1 MDNDIY
7 LILNFFLR
15 YVLSSEKKKK
25 IKPQRPRGFEDLSG
39 NDLVELNRL
48 RDSIQKTYSLYGF
61 DALET
66 GIIEYSDVIGS
77 FLPDQDRPNEGVFSF
92 EDDDNKWVSLRYDLT
107 SGLARYV
114 AENYDSLPKPYRR
127 YQSGWVFRNE
137 KPGPGRYRQFFQI
150 DADTIGSDNA
160 LSDAEMCMM
169 FSDAIENTGIE
180 RGNYIIRLNNRKIL
194 DGIIDS
200 LSISGN
206 KSGSDINLAI
216 MRSIDKLDRLGLG
229 GVEQLLG
236 DGRKDE
242 SGDYTKGAGL
252 DSSSIKEI
260 LLFLESGIDSKYLS
274 RKKSLEN
281 LSNQFGSNSIFAEAI
296 EELDNISS
304 IIDIA
309 KYDEKRIIIDPS
321 VVRGLG
327 YYTGPVYEADLT
339 FNIETDDSIEKFG
352 SVGGGGRYDDLIT
365 RLKGA
370 RVPSTG
376 ISVGVSRL
384 SSALKYLKKQNLNK
398 EKLSVVVLVMD
409 KEKRPLYYKIASE
422 LRSVGVPSECYAGD
436 GGMKAQLKY
445 ADKREARFALILGED
460 EEASNNITIK
470 DLMAGKEASDKIL
483 DNEEWRSGTVSQ
495 KTIPIDNLIREI
507 KSLLES

>member
-1 MDNDIY
+1 M
-7 LILNFFLR
+7 
-15 YVLSSEKKKK
+15 SSEKKKK

-39 NDLVELNRL
+39 NDLTELNRL

-137 KPGPGRYRQFFQI
+137 KPGPGRFRQFFQI
-150 DADTIGSDNA
+150 DADSIGSDNP

-169 FSDAIENTGIE
+169 FSDAIESTGIG
-180 RGNYIIRLNNRKIL
+180 RGDYVIRLNNRKIL

-200 LSISGN
+200 LNISGN

-216 MRSIDKLDRLGLG
+216 MRSIDKLDRLGLK

-236 DGRKDE
+236 EGRKDE

-252 DSSSIKEI
+252 ENSSIKEI
-260 LLFLESGIDSKYLS
+260 LLFLEYGIDSKNLN

-281 LSNQFGSNSIFAEAI
+281 LSKQFGSNDIFSEAI
-296 EELDNISS
+296 EELDQISS
-304 IIDIA
+304 IIDVA
-309 KYDEKRIIIDPS
+309 GYDEKRIIVDPS

-384 SSALKYLKKQNLNK
+384 SSALRYLKKQNINK

-409 KEKRPLYYKIASE
+409 KEKRSLYYKIASQ
-422 LRSVGVPSECYAGD
+422 LRSAGIPSECYVGD

-445 ADKREARFALILGED
+445 ADKRQARFALILGED
-460 EEASNNITIK
+460 EEASSSITIK
-470 DLMAGKEASDKIL
+470 DLMAGKEASGGIL
-483 DNEEWRSGTVSQ
+483 DNEEWRSGKVSQ
-495 KTIPIDNLIREI
+495 KTVPIDSLVKEI
-507 KSLLES
+507 KTLLEL

>member
-1 MDNDIY
+1 M
-7 LILNFFLR
+7 
-15 YVLSSEKKKK
+15 SSEKKKK

-39 NDLVELNRL
+39 NDLTELNRL

-66 GIIEYSDVIGS
+66 GIIEYSNVIGS

-137 KPGPGRYRQFFQI
+137 KPGPGRFRQFFQI
-150 DADTIGSDNA
+150 DADSIGSDNP

-169 FSDAIENTGIE
+169 FSDAIESTGIE
-180 RGNYIIRLNNRKIL
+180 RGDYVIRLNNRKIL

-200 LSISGN
+200 LNISGN
-206 KSGSDINLAI
+206 ESGSDINLAI
-216 MRSIDKLDRLGLG
+216 MRSIDKLDRLGLK

-236 DGRKDE
+236 EGRKDE

-252 DSSSIKEI
+252 ENSSIKEI
-260 LLFLESGIDSKYLS
+260 LLFLEYGIDSKNLN

-281 LSNQFGSNSIFAEAI
+281 LSKQFGSNDVFSEAI
-296 EELDNISS
+296 EELDQISS
-304 IIDIA
+304 IIDVA
-309 KYDEKRIIIDPS
+309 GYDEKRIIVDPS

-339 FNIETDDSIEKFG
+339 FDIETNNSLEKFG

-384 SSALKYLKKQNLNK
+384 SSALKYLKKQNINK

-409 KEKRPLYYKIASE
+409 KEKRSLYYKIASQ
-422 LRSVGVPSECYAGD
+422 LRSAGIPSECYVGD

-445 ADKREARFALILGED
+445 ADKRQARLALILGED
-460 EEASNNITIK
+460 EEASSSITIK
-470 DLMAGKEASDKIL
+470 DLMAGKEASGEIL
-483 DNEEWRSGTVSQ
+483 DNEEWRSGKVSQ
-495 KTIPIDNLIREI
+495 KTVSLDSLVEEI
-507 KSLLES
+507 KTLLEL

>member
-339 FNIETDDSIEKFG
+339 FDIETDDSIEKFG
-352 SVGGGGRYDDLIT
+352 SVGGGGRYDNLIT

-384 SSALKYLKKQNLNK
+384 SGALKYLKKQNLNK

-409 KEKRPLYYKIASE
+409 KEKRPLYYKIVSE
-422 LRSVGVPSECYAGD
+422 LRSAGVPSECYAGD

-470 DLMAGKEASDKIL
+470 DLLAGKEASDKIL
-483 DNEEWRSGTVSQ
+483 DNEEWRSGKVSQ
-495 KTIPIDNLIREI
+495 KTIPIENLIVEI

>member
-1 MDNDIY
+1 M
-7 LILNFFLR
+7 
-15 YVLSSEKKKK
+15 SSEKKKK

-339 FNIETDDSIEKFG
+339 FDIETDDSIEKFG

-422 LRSVGVPSECYAGD
+422 LRSAGVPSECYAGD

-470 DLMAGKEASDKIL
+470 DLLAGKEASDKIL
-483 DNEEWRSGTVSQ
+483 DNEEWRSGKVSQ
-495 KTIPIDNLIREI
+495 KTIPIENLIVEI

>member
-1 MDNDIY
+1 
-7 LILNFFLR
+7 LR

-114 AENYDSLPKPYRR
+114 AEHYDSLPKPYRR

-194 DGIIDS
+194 DGIIDN

-216 MRSIDKLDRLGLG
+216 MRSIDKLDRLGLA

-260 LLFLESGIDSKYLS
+260 LLFLESGIDSKHLS

-339 FNIETDDSIEKFG
+339 FDIETDDSIEKFG

>member
-1 MDNDIY
+1 M
-7 LILNFFLR
+7 
-15 YVLSSEKKKK
+15 SSEKKKK

-39 NDLVELNRL
+39 NDLTELNRL

-137 KPGPGRYRQFFQI
+137 KPGPGRFRQFFQI
-150 DADTIGSDNA
+150 DADSIGSDNP

-169 FSDAIENTGIE
+169 FSDAIESTGIE
-180 RGNYIIRLNNRKIL
+180 RGDYVIRLNNRKIL

-200 LSISGN
+200 LNISGN
-206 KSGSDINLAI
+206 ESGSDINLAI
-216 MRSIDKLDRLGLG
+216 MRSIDKLDRLGLK

-236 DGRKDE
+236 EGRKDE

-252 DSSSIKEI
+252 ENSSIKEI
-260 LLFLESGIDSKYLS
+260 LLFLEYGIDSKNLN

-281 LSNQFGSNSIFAEAI
+281 LSKQFGSNDVFSEAI
-296 EELDNISS
+296 EELDQISS
-304 IIDIA
+304 IIDVA
-309 KYDEKRIIIDPS
+309 GYDEKRIIVDPS

-339 FNIETDDSIEKFG
+339 FDIETDNSLEKFG

-384 SSALKYLKKQNLNK
+384 SSALRYLKKQNINK

-409 KEKRPLYYKIASE
+409 KEKRSLYYKIASQ
-422 LRSVGVPSECYAGD
+422 LRSAGIPSECYVGD

-445 ADKREARFALILGED
+445 ADKRQARFALILGED
-460 EEASNNITIK
+460 EEASSSITIK
-470 DLMAGKEASDKIL
+470 DLMAGKEASGGIL
-483 DNEEWRSGTVSQ
+483 DNEEWRSGKVSQ
-495 KTIPIDNLIREI
+495 KTVPLDSLVKEI
-507 KSLLES
+507 KTLLEL

>member
-1 MDNDIY
+1 M
-7 LILNFFLR
+7 
-15 YVLSSEKKKK
+15 SSEKKKK

-260 LLFLESGIDSKYLS
+260 LLFLESGIDSKHLS

-339 FNIETDDSIEKFG
+339 FDIETDDSIEKFG

-422 LRSVGVPSECYAGD
+422 LRSAGVPSECYAGD

-470 DLMAGKEASDKIL
+470 DLLAGKEASDKIL
-483 DNEEWRSGTVSQ
+483 DNEEWRSGKVSQ
-495 KTIPIDNLIREI
+495 KTIPIENLIVEI

>member
-1 MDNDIY
+1 M
-7 LILNFFLR
+7 
-15 YVLSSEKKKK
+15 SSEKKKK

-180 RGNYIIRLNNRKIL
+180 RGNFIIRLNNRKIL

-260 LLFLESGIDSKYLS
+260 LLFLESGIDSKHLS

-339 FNIETDDSIEKFG
+339 FDIETDDSIEKFG

-422 LRSVGVPSECYAGD
+422 LRSAGVPSECYAGD

-470 DLMAGKEASDKIL
+470 DLLAGKEASDKIL
-483 DNEEWRSGTVSQ
+483 DNEEWRSGKVSQ
-495 KTIPIDNLIREI
+495 KTIPIEKLIVEI

>member
-1 MDNDIY
+1 M
-7 LILNFFLR
+7 
-15 YVLSSEKKKK
+15 SSEKKKK

-114 AENYDSLPKPYRR
+114 AEHYDSLPKPYRR

-339 FNIETDDSIEKFG
+339 FDIETDDSIEKFG
-352 SVGGGGRYDDLIT
+352 SVGGGGRYDNLIT

-384 SSALKYLKKQNLNK
+384 SGALKYLKKQNLNK

-409 KEKRPLYYKIASE
+409 KEKRPLYYKIVSE
-422 LRSVGVPSECYAGD
+422 LRSAGVPSECYAGD

-470 DLMAGKEASDKIL
+470 DLLAGKEASDKIL
-483 DNEEWRSGTVSQ
+483 DNEEWRSGKVSQ
-495 KTIPIDNLIREI
+495 KTIPIENLIVEI

>member
-1 MDNDIY
+1 M
-7 LILNFFLR
+7 
-15 YVLSSEKKKK
+15 SSEKKKK

-48 RDSIQKTYSLYGF
+48 RDSIQRTYSLYGF

-92 EDDDNKWVSLRYDLT
+92 EDDDSKWVSLRYDLT

-114 AENYDSLPKPYRR
+114 AENFDSLPKPYRR

-216 MRSIDKLDRLGLG
+216 MRSIDKLDRLGLA

-352 SVGGGGRYDDLIT
+352 SVGGGGRYDNLIT

-384 SSALKYLKKQNLNK
+384 SGALKYLKKQNLNK

-422 LRSVGVPSECYAGD
+422 LRSAGVPSECYAGD

-470 DLMAGKEASDKIL
+470 DLLAGKEASDKIL
-483 DNEEWRSGTVSQ
+483 DNEEWRSGKVSQ
-495 KTIPIDNLIREI
+495 KTIPIENLIVEI

>member
-1 MDNDIY
+1 M
-7 LILNFFLR
+7 
-15 YVLSSEKKKK
+15 SSEKKKK

-48 RDSIQKTYSLYGF
+48 RDSIQRTYSLYGF

-92 EDDDNKWVSLRYDLT
+92 EDDDSKWVSLRYDLT

-114 AENYDSLPKPYRR
+114 AENFDSLPKPYRR

-260 LLFLESGIDSKYLS
+260 LLFLESGIDSKHLS

-339 FNIETDDSIEKFG
+339 FDIETDDSIEKFG

>member
-1 MDNDIY
+1 LDNDIY
-7 LILNFFLR
+7 LILKFFLE
-15 YVLSSEKKKK
+15 YILSSEKKKK

-39 NDLVELNRL
+39 NDLTELNRL

-66 GIIEYSDVIGS
+66 GIIEYSNVIGS

-137 KPGPGRYRQFFQI
+137 KPGPGRFRQFFQI
-150 DADTIGSDNA
+150 DADSIGSDNP

-169 FSDAIENTGIE
+169 FSDAIESTGIE
-180 RGNYIIRLNNRKIL
+180 RGDYVIRLNNRKIL

-200 LSISGN
+200 LNISGN
-206 KSGSDINLAI
+206 ESGSDINLAI
-216 MRSIDKLDRLGLG
+216 MRSIDKLDRLGLK

-236 DGRKDE
+236 EGRKDE

-252 DSSSIKEI
+252 ENSSIKEI
-260 LLFLESGIDSKYLS
+260 LLFLEYGIDSKNLN

-281 LSNQFGSNSIFAEAI
+281 LSKQFGSNDVFSEAI
-296 EELDNISS
+296 EELDQISS
-304 IIDIA
+304 IIDVA
-309 KYDEKRIIIDPS
+309 GYDEKRIIVDPS

-339 FNIETDDSIEKFG
+339 FDIETNNSLEKFG

-384 SSALKYLKKQNLNK
+384 SSALKYLKKQNINK

-409 KEKRPLYYKIASE
+409 KEKRSLYYKIASQ
-422 LRSVGVPSECYAGD
+422 LRSAGIPSECYVGD

-445 ADKREARFALILGED
+445 ADKRQARLALILGED
-460 EEASNNITIK
+460 EEASSSITIK
-470 DLMAGKEASDKIL
+470 DLMAGKEASGEIL
-483 DNEEWRSGTVSQ
+483 DNEEWRSGKVSQ
-495 KTIPIDNLIREI
+495 KTVSLDSLVEEI
-507 KSLLES
+507 KTLLEL

>member
-1 MDNDIY
+1 M
-7 LILNFFLR
+7 
-15 YVLSSEKKKK
+15 SSEKKKK

-39 NDLVELNRL
+39 NDLTELNRL

-66 GIIEYSDVIGS
+66 GIIEYSNVIGS

-137 KPGPGRYRQFFQI
+137 KPGPGRFRQFFQI
-150 DADTIGSDNA
+150 DADSIGSDNP

-169 FSDAIENTGIE
+169 FSDAIESTGVE
-180 RGNYIIRLNNRKIL
+180 RGDYVIRLNNRKIL

-200 LSISGN
+200 LNISGN
-206 KSGSDINLAI
+206 ESGSDINLAI
-216 MRSIDKLDRLGLG
+216 MRSIDKLDRLGLK

-236 DGRKDE
+236 EGRKDE

-252 DSSSIKEI
+252 ENSSIKEI
-260 LLFLESGIDSKYLS
+260 LLFLEYGIDSKNLN

-281 LSNQFGSNSIFAEAI
+281 LSKQFGSNDVFSEAI
-296 EELDNISS
+296 EELDQISS
-304 IIDIA
+304 IIDVA
-309 KYDEKRIIIDPS
+309 GYDEKRIIVDPS

-339 FNIETDDSIEKFG
+339 FDIETNNSLEKFG

-384 SSALKYLKKQNLNK
+384 SSALKYLKKQNINK

-409 KEKRPLYYKIASE
+409 KEKRSLYYKIASQ
-422 LRSVGVPSECYAGD
+422 LRSAGIPSECYVGD

-445 ADKREARFALILGED
+445 ADKRQARLALILGED
-460 EEASNNITIK
+460 EEASSSITIK
-470 DLMAGKEASDKIL
+470 DLMAGKEASGEIL
-483 DNEEWRSGTVSQ
+483 DNEEWRSGKVSQ
-495 KTIPIDNLIREI
+495 KTVSLDSLVEEI
-507 KSLLES
+507 KTLLEL